1 MYATPTRP
9 MTQDELDTICRVW
22 ADAGSD
28 DPTDRWLELWDG
40 GDADDHP
47 EERDAI
53 IAIARDC
60 GLEARVDE
68 NGVLQL
74 QKTQQLHDEI
84 GARWI

>member
-1 MYATPTRP
+1 MDAIPTRP
-9 MTQDELDTICRVW
+9 MTQDELDLICRVW

-40 GDADDHP
+40 GTADDHA

-53 IAIARDC
+53 VVVADAC
-60 GLEARVDE
+60 GLETRLE
-68 NGVLQL
+68 NGVLKL

>member
-9 MTQDELDTICRVW
+9 MTQDELDRICRVW
-22 ADAGSD
+22 ADVGSD

-47 EERDAI
+47 EQRDAI
-53 IAIARDC
+53 IAIATAC
-60 GLEARVDE
+60 GLEARVE
-68 NGVLQL
+68 RGVLQV

>member
-1 MYATPTRP
+1 MYATPSRP
-9 MTQDELDTICRVW
+9 MTQDELNRICRVW
-22 ADAGSD
+22 ADVGSD
-28 DPTDRWLELWDG
+28 DPTDRWHQIWDG

-53 IAIARDC
+53 IAIAADC
-60 GLEARVDE
+60 GLETKIED
-68 NGVLQL
+68 GVLML

>member
-9 MTQDELDTICRVW
+9 MTQDELDRICRVW

-40 GDADDHP
+40 GTADDHP

-53 IAIARDC
+53 VAIATAC
-60 GLEARVDE
+60 GLEARVED
-68 NGVLQL
+68 GVLKV

>member
-9 MTQDELDTICRVW
+9 MTQNELDRICRVW
-22 ADAGSD
+22 ADEGSD

-40 GDADDHP
+40 GDADDHA

-53 IAIARDC
+53 IAIAIAC
-60 GLEARVDE
+60 GLESSTDD
-68 NGVLQL
+68 GVLRV

-84 GARWI
+84 GAKWL